1 MARFNKRF
9 EVKREMS
16 DSGQIRPDTTGGKS
30 TTQYYAELEKELNS
44 VGFDDEEIEPL
55 QENIEIEID
64 EKGNPIMPE
73 GWTFLTHGSSLDR
86 WDESLLGNDFVV
98 GNGKANGQEVKGR
111 PLCCVE
117 RDDAKFNYERRG
129 SNTAKAYGGKQQ
141 AFEIRILLYK
151 NPRLGDGKVVRE
163 KLNQN
168 ELKDVTKYY
177 IYQDGRHPAVPSGT
191 KLVFLQNGD
200 FDEITN
206 TNGNNILWYIPEQYL
221 EHYLE
226 DIQKTKQINEYEEV
240 PEEMLEEQ
248 YNIENDNI
256 TITNDDVKKE
266 LSEFYS
272 EDITTPELEAY
283 LSEKISQMY
292 GDRLGDAGIFNI
304 KKFLEGKLDNFE
316 GVESYKA
323 IIEELESTLEFAES
337 SRESKNQEIIY
348 DAEEPIQEE
357 IKDEVLTQD
366 ERADKIEY
374 SVEPSFEQS
383 LSSAGFSQET
393 ITGLKGSIKQVRPE
407 LLVKMDDTLSR
418 TNEQT
423 LSRGVNKNGVEQ
435 DSR

>member
-16 DSGQIRPDTTGGKS
+16 DSGQIRSDTTGGKS
-30 TTQYYAELEKELNS
+30 TTQYSAELEKELNS

-64 EKGNPIMPE
+64 ENGNPIMPE

-98 GNGKANGQEVKGR
+98 GNGMVNNQKVKGR

-117 RDDAKFNYERRG
+117 RDDAKFDYARNG
-129 SNTAKAYGGKQQ
+129 SNTAKAYGGNQQ
-141 AFEIRILLYK
+141 SFEIRILLYK

-163 KLNQN
+163 KLNQD
-168 ELKDVTKYY
+168 ELKDITKYY
-177 IYQDGRHPAVPSGT
+177 MYQDGRHPAVPSET
-191 KLVFLQNGD
+191 RLVFLQNGD

-221 EHYLE
+221 EQYLE
-226 DIQKTKQINEYEEV
+226 DVQKTKQLGKFEEV
-240 PEEMLEEQ
+240 PEEMLKEQ

-256 TITNDDVKKE
+256 TMTHDDVEKE

-292 GDRLGDAGIFNI
+292 GDRLGNAGIFNI
-304 KKFLEGKLDNFE
+304 KKFLEGKLDTFE

-323 IIEELESTLEFAES
+323 IIEELESALEFAES
-337 SRESKNQEIIY
+337 SRESDEPEVIY
-348 DAEEPIQEE
+348 DTEEPILEE
-357 IKDEVLTQD
+357 IKDKVLTQD
-366 ERADKIEY
+366 ERTDKIEY
-374 SVEPSFEQS
+374 SAEPSFEQS

-393 ITGLKGSIKQVRPE
+393 ITVLKGSIKEVRPE

-418 TNEQT
+418 INEQT
-423 LSRGVNKNGVEQ
+423 LSRGVNKDGVEQ
-435 DSR
+435 DGR

>member
-16 DSGQIRPDTTGGKS
+16 DSRPIRSDTTGGKS
-30 TTQYYAELEKELNS
+30 TTQYSAELEKELNS

-64 EKGNPIMPE
+64 ENGNPIMPE

-86 WDESLLGNDFVV
+86 WDESLLGNDFIV
-98 GNGKANGQEVKGR
+98 GNGKEVKGR
-111 PLCCVE
+111 PLSCVE
-117 RDDAKFNYERRG
+117 RDNAKFDYARSG

-141 AFEIRILLYK
+141 AFEIRVLFYK
-151 NPRLGDGKVVRE
+151 NPRLGDGKVVRDT
-163 KLNQN
+163 LNQD
-168 ELKDVTKYY
+168 EQKDVLKYY
-177 IYQDGRHPAVPSGT
+177 MYQGGRHPAVPSGT
-191 KLVFLQNGD
+191 RLVFLQNGD

-226 DIQKTKQINEYEEV
+226 DVQKTKQLGEYEEV
-240 PEEMLEEQ
+240 LEEMLEEQ

-256 TITNDDVKKE
+256 TITHDDVEKE

-292 GDRLGDAGIFNI
+292 GDRLDAAGIFNI

-323 IIEELESTLEFAES
+323 IIEELESALEFAES
-337 SRESKNQEIIY
+337 SRESEESEVIY
-348 DAEEPIQEE
+348 DTEEPIQEE
-357 IKDEVLTQD
+357 IKDEVLTQA
-366 ERADKIEY
+366 ERTDKIEY
-374 SVEPSFEQS
+374 SAEPSFEQS

-423 LSRGVNKNGVEQ
+423 LSRGVNKYGVEQ
-435 DSR
+435 DGR